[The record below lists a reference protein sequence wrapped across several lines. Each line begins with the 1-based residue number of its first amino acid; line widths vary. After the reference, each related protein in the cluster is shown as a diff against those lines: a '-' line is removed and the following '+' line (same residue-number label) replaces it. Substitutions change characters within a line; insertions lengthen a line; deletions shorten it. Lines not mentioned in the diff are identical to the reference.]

1 MLVISE
7 NLIPIYR
14 MAPEKFSLFKK
25 IENQLLLTPSNF
37 SVLMAFISFN
47 ITRKEL
53 KIAQISEVNHPL
65 QPSNL
70 VLVYVHGIYQF

>member
-14 MAPEKFSLFKK
+14 MVPGKFSL
-25 IENQLLLTPSNF
+25 ENQLLLPSSNF
-37 SVLMAFISFN
+37 SVLMAVISFN
-47 ITRKEL
+47 IARKEL
-53 KIAQISEVNHPL
+53 KIAQISEVNQLL

-70 VLVYVHGIYQF
+70 VLIYVHGIYQF